1 MPTVVCR
8 ELRLYSSP
16 SGGWDVHLDHAED
29 GGFEL
34 PPAYLHTNTRSC
46 VGQYFAAFD
55 PMFLGVPK
63 THVSWIPKFPTH
75 ESAHG
80 PLRRA
85 LPLRITRTGID
96 CVLADVDANLARDS
110 VHYLG
115 FS

>member
-1 MPTVVCR
+1 MK
-8 ELRLYSSP
+8 L
-16 SGGWDVHLDHAED
+16 AED

-46 VGQYFAAFD
+46 LGQHFAAFE
-55 PMFLGVPK
+55 PMVVGASK
-63 THVSWIPKFPTH
+63 THVSWILKFPAH

-85 LPLRITRTGID
+85 LLTRINWAGID

-110 VHYLG
+110 VRH
-115 FS
+115 